1 MELELKILKGTT
13 DYLPN
18 EQIIRARIAAKLSRV
33 FELYGFLP
41 LETPILEYYDILAS
55 KYAGGAEIL
64 KETYKLTDQG
74 QRELALRYDLTIPF
88 SRVLGMN
95 PSLPKPF
102 KRYEIGKV
110 FRDGPVKPGR
120 NREFTQ
126 CDVDI
131 AGVKSVIAESELIA
145 LTLDVFSLLKIDIN
159 VEINNRK
166 LLSGILREA
175 GIPSDRLAD
184 TILSIDKLKKIGRE
198 EVNKELAEKNIIGP
212 AIEKAFDFLSIGGS
226 PSEILASY
234 QQLLTSDIS
243 REGLKELQELFESL
257 KAMNIPED
265 KITVVSSLA
274 RGLEIY
280 TGTVFEIF
288 AKDSPI
294 SSSLAAGGRYD
305 KIIGSF
311 LDSDTEIPAVG
322 ISFGL
327 EPIYAVIVA
336 QGIRSENDL
345 RIFVIS
351 IQSNLYALKIIAQLR
366 KAGIPSELDLRQKGL
381 SKALEYA
388 NSQKFTYVVIVG
400 KKEVESGKL
409 TLRNMESG
417 VEERLTIEEVVGKLR
432 KERELSER

>member
-1 MELELKILKGTT
+1 
-13 DYLPN
+13 
-18 EQIIRARIAAKLSRV
+18 
-33 FELYGFLP
+33 
-41 LETPILEYYDILAS
+41 
-55 KYAGGAEIL
+55 
-64 KETYKLTDQG
+64 
-74 QRELALRYDLTIPF
+74 
-88 SRVLGMN
+88 
-95 PSLPKPF
+95 
-102 KRYEIGKV
+102 
-110 FRDGPVKPGR
+110 
-120 NREFTQ
+120 
-126 CDVDI
+126 
-131 AGVKSVIAESELIA
+131 
-145 LTLDVFSLLKIDIN
+145 
-159 VEINNRK
+159 
-166 LLSGILREA
+166 
-175 GIPSDRLAD
+175 LAD

-212 AIEKAFDFLSIGGS
+212 AIEKAFDFLSISGS

-336 QGIRSENDL
+336 QGIKSENDL

-351 IQSNLYALKIIAQLR
+351 IQSNLYALKVIAQLR

-432 KERELSER
+432 KERDLSER